1 MNQHVGKRNF
11 IRKFTAIALSLLF
24 CKPTFAQSLENQQI
38 VFEGSLTDTS
48 GSPIDLAGAQLTFY
62 VSANG
67 CYLYGETSSA
77 SGDSQ
82 GNIIHRIGGG
92 SQIVGSPN
100 SFTQNIFFGTVT
112 GSTSFASNN
121 CTVLPG
127 DTRLAQVYYAAQNIS
142 ATIKLG
148 TVPYAHNATMLNGKN
163 AAEFI
168 EVSNDTNTL
177 LYSGTAGQFL
187 SKSASG
193 SLTWTN
199 SSMTAAEIS
208 TTLGTL
214 PAANLPSFS
223 GDISTAAGSA
233 SAIVQGLRGVTLA
246 ATAPVSGQILYYNGV
261 AWSPMTI
268 PANVGTVTAVS
279 SANSDISVV
288 SGSSAPILTLNS
300 GSGAN
305 QIVKLDASARLPS
318 VDASQVTAINAANI
332 TSGTLPTGRLPSF
345 NGDVTTVTGSSTV
358 TVTKLRGFNISA
370 TAPSANQILAFV
382 GGNWTPANAPTGSVT
397 TVMAGAGLSGGPI
410 TSSGTLSVNFGTSS
424 GTVAAGNDT
433 RLVQALQSVNNLSD
447 VANIITARTNLGLG
461 SFATANTVDLS
472 SASATGILANA
483 RLPAFAGDVIS
494 TASSNTLTVAKLRGV
509 TISATMPT
517 SSQVLAY
524 NGSQWVPTNTTV
536 GTVTNVNAGMG
547 LLGGVISTSGTLSVN
562 FGTSSGTVAQG
573 NDARIVQ
580 ALQSANNLSD
590 VTSSGSARAN
600 LGLGTLAT
608 KNSVNLATAEVT
620 GVLPLTNGGSPW
632 LTHANGYYTVS
643 NTAIGTSAV
652 LTNVKLS
659 VEGNT
664 PSQVAKFVNTS
675 ANGYGVR
682 IDVAGTSA
690 AQYALNVNTASGSV
704 LMVQNDGYIG
714 MGTLSPTA
722 GLNLV
727 NDNGPA
733 TKDDIQINTYGN
745 NTPALALQKAKGNAG
760 APTPLLANENI
771 GNLRWDGYT
780 GSAYANLVAVS
791 GYAETNLGTAIN
803 SYLTIATN
811 SNGTMAERVRVSSN
825 GNVGIGTSNP
835 TSRLQVSNDD
845 YATISSNAYSS
856 ANSYVAGGF
865 AGFRAR
871 GTASLPSF
879 PLGGDRLA
887 YFNASNG
894 VNPVG
899 YSGIEIFSTETHS
912 DSNQGSEI
920 RLVTVP
926 NATTTG
932 QVRMTVTNNGNIGIG
947 TPTPQAKLHVAGAIV
962 SKPQVIAT
970 GSVLDLS
977 LSNMFILN
985 SVGGSAIT
993 LNNIV
998 EGGTYTVIVTDPV
1011 ARAYTFAGCTTSY
1024 YAPANSQTVPGTR
1037 TMFGVVTVKNG
1048 VNWDCYISWTPG
1060 YQ

>member
-1 MNQHVGKRNF
+1 MNQHVGKSNF

-24 CKPTFAQSLENQQI
+24 CKPTFAQSVENQQI
-38 VFEGSLTDTS
+38 VFEGSLTDS
-48 GSPIDLAGAQLTFY
+48 GGNSIDLAGAQLTFY

-82 GNIIHRIGGG
+82 GNIVHRIGGG
-92 SQIVGSPN
+92 SQVAGSPN

-163 AAEFI
+163 AADFV
-168 EVSNDTNTL
+168 EVSNDSNTL

-288 SGSSAPILTLNS
+288 SGSSSPILTLNS
-300 GSGAN
+300 GAGAN

-318 VDASQVTAINAANI
+318 VDASQLIAINAANI

-345 NGDVTTVTGSSTV
+345 SGDVTTVTGSSTV

-370 TAPSANQILAFV
+370 TAPSANQVLAFM

-397 TVMAGAGLSGGPI
+397 TVMAGTGLSGGPI

-433 RLVQALQSVNNLSD
+433 RLVQALQSINNLSD
-447 VANIITARTNLGLG
+447 VANVITARTNLGLG
-461 SFATANTVDLS
+461 GFATANTVDLG

-483 RLPAFAGDVIS
+483 RLPAFTGDVVS
-494 TASSNTLTVAKLRGV
+494 TASSNTLTVTKLRGV
-509 TISATMPT
+509 TISATLPT

-524 NGSQWVPTNTTV
+524 NGSQWVPTNSTV
-536 GTVTNVNAGMG
+536 GTVTNVNAGTG
-547 LLGGVISTSGTLSVN
+547 LLGGVISTSGTISVN
-562 FGTSSGTVAQG
+562 FGTGSGTVAQG

-620 GVLPLTNGGSPW
+620 GVLPLANGGSPW

-652 LTNVKLS
+652 LTNIKLS

-664 PSQVAKFVNTS
+664 PSQVAKFNNT
-675 ANGYGVR
+675 ATNGYGVR
-682 IDVAGTSA
+682 IDVAGSSP
-690 AQYALNVNTASGSV
+690 AQYALNVNNASGSI

-714 MGTLSPTA
+714 IGTLSPTA

-733 TKDDIQINTYGN
+733 TKDDIQINTYGS

-803 SYLTIATN
+803 SYLTISTN

-962 SKPQVIAT
+962 SKPQIIAT

-998 EGGTYTVIVTDPV
+998 EGGTYTVIVTDPA
-1011 ARAYTFAGCTTSY
+1011 ARAYTFTGCTTSY
-1024 YAPANSQTVPGTR
+1024 YAPANSLTVAGTR

-1048 VNWDCYISWTPG
+1048 ANWDCYISWTPG